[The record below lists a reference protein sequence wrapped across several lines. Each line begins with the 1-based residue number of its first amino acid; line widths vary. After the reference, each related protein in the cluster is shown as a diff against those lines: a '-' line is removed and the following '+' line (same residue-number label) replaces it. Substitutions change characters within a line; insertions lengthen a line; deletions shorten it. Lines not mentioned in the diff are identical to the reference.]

1 MRRYHPRDRS
11 GEAPMARI
19 GKGYTVDKTGKIVK
33 KTKKPLD
40 ASAQIRQRTSKK
52 IRVVKRGT

>member
-1 MRRYHPRDRS
+1 
-11 GEAPMARI
+11 MARI